1 MRQSRYA
8 VVVLALLATVLAVA
22 RPALASDARG
32 ADPLPFGK
40 QLTVDTSG
48 YGVDADEPGTT
59 VGISCGPADP
69 VRVARTAWYRF
80 DGTGGPISLTTEGST
95 YDTVLAIYRQGAT
108 EPVVCNDDSTT
119 TDLYST
125 LTDVRTTLGT
135 RYEVQVGAACPP
147 FGACPSGVLHLLA
160 TRPRLTSTA
169 SMAVRLHRAYTG
181 VSRLTVSG
189 APKGSRVEVGCTGC
203 GRFTHKAVKSP
214 GPGALQLGY
223 LLKGL
228 RLKAG
233 AKVAVAVTR
242 PGYVGNL
249 TVFAFRSRQKP
260 TRQTFCLEPGS
271 SRPQASCS

>member
-1 MRQSRYA
+1 MRHSRYA

-32 ADPLPFGK
+32 ADPLPWGTE
-40 QLTVDTSG
+40 LTVDTSG
-48 YGVDADEPGTT
+48 YGVQPDEPGTT
-59 VGISCGPADP
+59 LGIPCGPADP

-80 DGTGGPISLTTEGST
+80 EGTGGPISLTTEGST
-95 YDTVLAIYRQGAT
+95 YDTVLAIYKQGEST
-108 EPVVCNDDSTT
+108 PVQCNDDAST
-119 TDLYST
+119 TDLYSE
-125 LTDVRTTLGT
+125 LKAFRATLGT
-135 RYEVQVGAACPP
+135 TYELQVGSACPP
-147 FGACPSGVLHLLA
+147 LGECPSGTLHLLA
-160 TRPRLTSTA
+160 TRPRLTSTTT
-169 SMAVRLHRAYTG
+169 MAVKLHRAYTK

-189 APKGSRVEVGCTGC
+189 APKGSRVTLGCTGC
-203 GRFTHKAVKSP
+203 GRFSHKAVKMP
-214 GPGALQLGY
+214 ATPLQLAY

-260 TRQTFCLEPGS
+260 TRQTYCLEPGS
-271 SRPQASCS
+271 SQPKASCN